1 MRWLRSRWRAAR
13 NQPPG
18 AVNWRRDAS
27 GAMPVTKREVRR
39 VKRGTAAM
47 AVNRRSERM
56 NRLLR
61 SGFVAILELMLV
73 IVVGT
78 LFGQFLYW
86 MYEGASVG
94 RAILQSIVAAIAGI
108 VWLNLT
114 HNRYRDETR
123 KAIAHERSEQL
134 RAVTTHEGAGAD
146 PAQQVDRTARL
157 DRVDPTGAA
166 EARTSEF
173 ERHFDQRHLPEE
185 PL

>member
-1 MRWLRSRWRAAR
+1 VSWLRERWREAR

-18 AVNWRRDAS
+18 AVNWRRDDT
-27 GAMPVTKREVRR
+27 GAIPVTKREVRR

-47 AVNRRSERM
+47 AMNRRSEKM

-61 SGFVAILELMLV
+61 SGLVAVLELMVV
-73 IVVGT
+73 IVVAT
-78 LFGQFLYW
+78 LFGRFLYE
-86 MYEGASVG
+86 MYKGASVG
-94 RAILQSIVAAIAGI
+94 RAILQAIIAAIAGM

-123 KAIAHERSEQL
+123 KAIAHERSVQL
-134 RAVTTHEGAGAD
+134 RAATTHQGAGAN
-146 PAQQVDRTARL
+146 PTQQIDRTARL

-166 EARTSEF
+166 DAPTTEF
-173 ERHFDQRHLPEE
+173 QRHFDQRHLPDE

>member
-1 MRWLRSRWRAAR
+1 MRWLRVRWRKAR

-27 GAMPVTKREVRR
+27 GAMPVTPREVRR

-47 AVNRRSERM
+47 AANRGSEKM

-61 SGFVAILELMLV
+61 SGLVATLELMLV
-73 IVVGT
+73 IVIAT
-78 LFGQFLYW
+78 LFGRFLYA
-86 MYEGASVG
+86 MYEGASIG
-94 RAILQSIVAAIAGI
+94 RAILQSIIAAIAGM

-123 KAIAHERSEQL
+123 KAIAHERSVQL
-134 RAVTTHEGAGAD
+134 RAATTHQGTGAD
-146 PAQQVDRTARL
+146 PAQQIDRTARL
-157 DRVDPTGAA
+157 DRVDPTGAKDA
-166 EARTSEF
+166 PTTEF
-173 ERHFDQRHLPEE
+173 ERHFDQRHLPDE